1 MTQHLPTVLVV
12 DDTSANIRVLEAILE
27 PNGYRVVAATSGPDA
42 IAAVG
47 EHPVDLVLLDI
58 NMPGMNGLE
67 VCRRLR
73 ASDPD
78 RVLPI
83 VMVTAGADENTGTA
97 IEAGADDFL
106 VRPFDQ
112 SELLARV
119 KSHLRVKQLH
129 DVVEAQAAELASLN
143 DSLQELVD
151 MQLEELLGLRRLQ
164 RFLSPQL
171 AEVVLSS
178 GDDKLLEPHR
188 REIAVL
194 FCDLRGFSQFAGTA
208 EPEELLDVL
217 REFHAALGELV
228 ARHDA
233 TVGHFAGDGVMLFFN
248 DPLPCEDPALRATQL
263 GLELRDAFRTLR
275 ADWLR
280 RGHDLDIGIGIS
292 LGFATLGTIG
302 FEGRYDYSAL
312 GPVVNQAARLCSA
325 ASAGEILAGPRAF
338 AEIEHRVDADELD
351 AVHAKGFPQP
361 IPTWRIVGLR
371 PSPGTVTPQA

>member
-1 MTQHLPTVLVV
+1 VTETRPTILVV
-12 DDTSANIRVLEAILE
+12 DDVGANVRVLEAILE
-27 PNGYRVVAATSGPDA
+27 PNGYLVVTATSGPDA
-42 IAAVG
+42 LALVE

-58 NMPGMNGLE
+58 NMPAMNGLE

-73 ASDPD
+73 AMDPE

-83 VMVTAGADENTGTA
+83 VMVTAGAGESTGTA

-143 DSLQELVD
+143 DSLQDLVQ
-151 MQLEELLGLRRLQ
+151 MQLEELLGLRRLR

-171 AEVVLSS
+171 AEAVLSS
-178 GDDKLLEPHR
+178 ADDTLLEPHR

-194 FCDLRGFSQFAGTA
+194 FCDLRGFTRFAGDA

-217 REFHAALGELV
+217 REFHAVLGELV
-228 ARHDA
+228 AQHDA

-248 DPLPCEDPALRATQL
+248 DPIPCDDPALRAARL
-263 GLELRDAFRTLR
+263 AIELRDAFRPLR

-312 GPVVNQAARLCSA
+312 GPVVNQASRLCSA
-325 ASAGEILAGPRAF
+325 AAPGEVLAGSRAY
-338 AEIEHRVDADELD
+338 AELEPYIEAEEL
-351 AVHAKGFPQP
+351 VPVVAKGFAQP
-361 IPTWRIVGLR
+361 IPAWRVVAVR
-371 PSPGTVTPQA
+371 DRVSPQ